1 MILKNYTL
9 KIGILLLSIL
19 GISQVNA
26 QVVIENDSIF
36 NTANQ
41 MWLANE
47 LFESGEPF
55 AEELGYNLDDLDP
68 IVLNSPDSISYTTG
82 IEGYEYS
89 RYLLNTLNGR
99 SGMGLHMMWSP
110 VIMMNAA
117 MQPASFDGQFTGGT
131 PNGYKE
137 DDMLK
142 MMIGNF
148 GMNANQ
154 TPPQNP
160 FPQFADFISGN
171 NNLPQTVAAD
181 FQMDWAS
188 TRWDRSKMEKVLNL
202 GAMGQSLW
210 KQYFWAQDMLGAFH
224 NGNDEGVDATGS
236 NSPDSLNSPNF
247 DPSNDIY
254 YGGNNI
260 DGFIGQVL
268 TAVSINKTNF
278 LINNL
283 AYDGTSLGA
292 INPATYDPANGIQYF
307 PTKISLTENMVLAGL
322 PPQASNF
329 TVIDATSQLF
339 DQISYLLGTANYV
352 NMMNPNDNSDAA
364 HLAFHEVFDGYP
376 FPADM
381 AATGIPGPFD
391 LMKGTSK
398 VLFQNMMAMHF
409 NNTAGTFVNESSLD
423 GSGQP
428 ILGNEISAENAAYV
442 LVMLAK
448 FSEEFAGTPLE
459 TMADNAIVAQADFI
473 LNKFIDANGGYYNDY
488 IVDTGASTSA
498 KTIEANAA
506 IVRGLYAAYKHTNDA
521 NYLNAANTAYN
532 YMINNYYIPTK
543 HAFITTLGDASAVYT
558 PKTLALFAGATR
570 EAKLIGNQVDAE
582 LIFTRVSKK
591 VYNDMLLTEHE
602 ATGETGSDSDGD
614 GIPYVAGGTKP
625 FVFADKGT
633 MIISLTTGIDDVEP
647 NLNVSIFPNPVSNQL
662 NISLDAASETI
673 SEISIYNELG
683 QKVIGLTNVK
693 SSFTTIPVENLN
705 KGVYFLRIR
714 FKQNNLNIQKF
725 IKN

>member
-1 MILKNYTL
+1 MVFKNYSL
-9 KIGILLLSIL
+9 KIGMLLLGIL
-19 GISQVNA
+19 GISSVNA
-26 QVVIENDSIF
+26 QMVIDNDSIF

-68 IVLNSPDSISYTTG
+68 MVLNSPDSISYTTG

-110 VIMMNAA
+110 IITMNAA
-117 MQPASFDGQFTGGT
+117 MQPASFDGQFTGGMV
-131 PNGYKE
+131 NGFKE
-137 DDMLK
+137 DDML
-142 MMIGNF
+142 MMMVGNF

-171 NNLPQTVAAD
+171 NNLPQTVAAN

-188 TRWDRSKMEKVLNL
+188 TRWDRNKMEKVLNL
-202 GAMGQSLW
+202 AAMGQSLW
-210 KQYFWAQDMLGAFH
+210 KQYYWAADMLGAFH
-224 NGNDEGVDATGS
+224 DGNDDSIDATGS

-247 DPSNDIY
+247 DPNNDIY

-283 AYDGTSLGA
+283 AYDGTALGA
-292 INPATYDPANGIQYF
+292 VNPATYDPANGIQYF
-307 PTKISLTENMVLAGL
+307 PTKISLTENMVMAGL
-322 PPQASNF
+322 PPQGSSF
-329 TVIDATSQLF
+329 TVIDASSQLF

-364 HLAFHEVFDGYP
+364 HLAYHEVFDGYP

-381 AATGIPGPFD
+381 ATTGTPGPFD

-409 NNTAGTFVNESSLD
+409 NSTAGTFVDESNLD
-423 GSGQP
+423 GSGQAV
-428 ILGNEISAENAAYV
+428 LGNEISAENAAYTIV
-442 LVMLAK
+442 ALAK
-448 FSEEFAGTPLE
+448 FTEEFAGTPLE
-459 TMADNAIVAQADFI
+459 TMANNAIVAQADFI
-473 LNKFIDANGGYYNDY
+473 LNNFVDANGGYFNSY
-488 IVDTGASTSA
+488 IVGTGSSTSA

-506 IVRGLYAAYKHTNDA
+506 IVRGLYTAYSHTNDA

-532 YMINNYYIPTK
+532 YMINNFYSASE
-543 HAFITTLGDASAVYT
+543 HAFITTLEDNNAVYT

-570 EAKLIGNQVDAE
+570 EAKLVGNQTDAE
-582 LIFTRVSKK
+582 LIFTRVSKT
-591 VYNDMLLTEHE
+591 VYNDMLLAEHE
-602 ATGETGSDSDGD
+602 STGETGSDSDGD

-625 FVFADKGT
+625 FVFAAKGT
-633 MIISLTTGIDDVEP
+633 MTVNLTTGIDDMPQNV
-647 NLNVSIFPNPVSNQL
+647 NVSIFPNPASSQL
-662 NISLDAASETI
+662 NIRTDGSEKI

-683 QKVIGLTNVK
+683 QKVVGLTNIK
-693 SSFTTIPVENLN
+693 NSFTTIPVENLN
-705 KGVYFLRIR
+705 VGIYFIRLRSE
-714 FKQNNLNIQKF
+714 NDNLQIQKF